1 MATLW
6 LRKEQLWEK
15 NIREMMRRIFV
26 GCFFAF
32 LLVSCS
38 KTEQTTVEKTDGAP
52 SSIITETAEP
62 KTMEE
67 IYDALPKDW
76 TMLTEKDGKQIIYL
90 PCDYQN
96 EKIILSKEQSIYKLL
111 HEIAQDGYYFIIENI
126 ENKDGKYIFTLREEF
141 SDDKAKK
148 VFYTLEIK
156 DKNQAIWNVFDD
168 EGKLHNITTTD
179 SKFESSY
186 KTVEEPPCLE

>member
-1 MATLW
+1 M
-6 LRKEQLWEK
+6 Q
-15 NIREMMRRIFV
+15 RIFV

-32 LLVSCS
+32 LLMSCS
-38 KTEQTTVEKTDGAP
+38 KSEQSAVDKTDSTT
-52 SSIITETAEP
+52 SSIVTEAAEP
-62 KTMEE
+62 KTKEE
-67 IYDALPKDW
+67 IYDAIPKEW

-96 EKIILSKEQSIYKLL
+96 EKIILSKEQSVYKLL

-126 ENKDGKYIFTLREEF
+126 ENKDGKYVFTLREEF

-168 EGKLHNITTTD
+168 EGKFHNITTTD
-179 SKFESSY
+179 SKFETNY